1 MKLSFIEKHIEKI
14 RQEETVQR
22 FIPNTPISSLKNVL
36 TWITNSYV
44 HKTLGGSEYMA
55 HVINKFLIQKGY
67 RINVIG
73 PWDGTEFE
81 GVHLVN
87 IRDSP
92 GVKQAV
98 GECVA
103 LIAQNYTYPA
113 LAAKLGG
120 KLQKPVVVFTHTTI
134 PEWDPPPD
142 TYQHDSSNLH
152 IIYNTEWVRSHFR
165 SSLNSIVVRPP
176 IDTTKIA
183 HQTTRKY
190 VTLVSVSLNKG
201 AYPFFEIATRM
212 PDVQFLGVNNIIK
225 GPDLPNI
232 TYLEKTRSIKEIYEQ
247 SDIVLMPSEYE
258 SWGMVASEAIASG
271 VPVIASPTPGLQ
283 ENLAYAGLYIH
294 QNAIEEWVS
303 MIRKLKN
310 DTEFYAG
317 TVVKCLQRAE
327 ELKAQNTL
335 DFDRM
340 KTFIDDIVR

>member
-1 MKLSFIEKHIEKI
+1 MKLSFLKKHVMFQGI
-14 RQEETVQR
+14 QHY
-22 FIPNTPISSLKNVL
+22 IPDHPVVSNRNEI

-44 HKTLGGSEYMA
+44 NHVLGGSEYMA
-55 HVINKFLIQKGY
+55 HTINRFLLQQGFV
-67 RINVIG
+67 INVIG
-73 PWDGTEFE
+73 TWESCMYE
-81 GVHLVN
+81 G
-87 IRDSP
+87 IRLINVADTQQ
-92 GVKQAV
+92 VKGAIGRSSLLFSQNFNFPERTV
-98 GECVA
+98 R
-103 LIAQNYTYPA
+103 IAHQLN
-113 LAAKLGG
+113 KH
-120 KLQKPVVVFTHTTI
+120 VVVFIHTTN
-134 PEWDPPPD
+134 PVWDPSPEQYTSMIHP
-142 TYQHDSSNLH
+142 SRLH
-152 IIYNTEWVRSHFR
+152 VIYNTEWVRSFCKP
-165 SSLNSIVVRPP
+165 STNSIVLRPP

-283 ENLAYAGLYIH
+283 ENLAYVGLYIH
-294 QNAIEEWVS
+294 QNAIDEWVS

-310 DTEFYAG
+310 DTEFYAA